1 MIVLKRPTK
10 EDEES
15 IIAFVNE
22 VQAHHETCIG
32 ASGVDRMPFIEWLD
46 KIEQGHQGQIPN
58 RVPFTVFLAFAE
70 NHLVGMCNVR
80 HHLNDSLLFDSGHI
94 GYMVRPSERQKGY
107 AKQMLRLSLDYLK
120 DTHHVAN
127 VLVTCNVIN
136 RASEKTILSQ
146 NGVYENTV
154 CSKEHGLTKRFWI
167 KRD

>member
-1 MIVLKRPTK
+1 
-10 EDEES
+10 
-15 IIAFVNE
+15 
-22 VQAHHETCIG
+22 
-32 ASGVDRMPFIEWLD
+32 
-46 KIEQGHQGQIPN
+46 
-58 RVPFTVFLAFAE
+58 
-70 NHLVGMCNVR
+70 MCNVR

-127 VLVTCNVIN
+127 VLVTCNVNN